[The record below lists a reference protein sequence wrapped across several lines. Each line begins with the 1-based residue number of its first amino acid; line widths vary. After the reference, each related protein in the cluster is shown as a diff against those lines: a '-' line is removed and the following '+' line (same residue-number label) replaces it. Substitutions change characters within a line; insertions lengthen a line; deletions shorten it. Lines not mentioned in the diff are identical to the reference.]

1 MPNTSITLND
11 LKKNI
16 DALLEQNPEMGN
28 LTVIKFDF
36 LNRRDIAV
44 EEIQQYHYLVSANGE
59 KFIYDS
65 MEELKEDNMNTS
77 TSKIKKVI
85 ML

>member
-1 MPNTSITLND
+1 MPTKFTLND
-11 LKKNI
+11 LKNNI
-16 DALLEQNPEMGN
+16 DELLKSDPEMGN

-44 EEIQQYHYLVSANGE
+44 DEIKQHHYLVTSNGE
-59 KFIYDS
+59 KFIYDT
-65 MEELKEDNMNTS
+65 MEELKADKMNDS

-85 ML
+85 LL